1 MTNLLFALLEA
12 APEQQSMMPTIIMLV
27 VMFAIIYFFMI
38 RPQSKKQKKIQEFRN
53 GLKTGQEVVTIGGLH
68 GTIKDIADNSIVTL
82 EVATGVKMKFEKS
95 AIMPNGVTENK

>member
-38 RPQSKKQKKIQEFRN
+38 RPQNKKQKKIQEFRN
-53 GLKTGQEVVTIGGLH
+53 GLKNGQEVVTIGGLH
-68 GTIKDIADNSIVTL
+68 YTIA
-82 EVATGVKMKFEKS
+82 ERCYA
-95 AIMPNGVTENK
+95 